1 MHAAQKEIIGLL
13 HAGQSHKAALLLEKT
28 FDGLPKTAPTD
39 AAQLTDYC
47 TLRYWQLDFALSAGR
62 RPAAVEAAQALVS
75 AAGPRC
81 DGVRQRLVLSSKYR
95 ADGDFATAVG
105 HLLAA
110 RRIDATDGSV
120 AAILYDLIEQLSV
133 AIENGKPPL
142 WLNKLAP
149 SGKASELRD
158 MLAQIAQ
165 AEITDIKPAKLLA
178 KMAWKAWQSA
188 EGAEKSAANTH
199 LQLAA
204 TILEETDP
212 ASRLAVLFEARAAV
226 TGGKP
231 ETSLP
236 AYRLAAERAQT
247 AAERAEAWCELADVA
262 ARVNARDDAAEATR
276 HCVADRPPD
285 VPKLEKEMPRHLP
298 KTTESLPGK

>member
-1 MHAAQKEIIGLL
+1 M
-13 HAGQSHKAALLLEKT
+13 
-28 FDGLPKTAPTD
+28 PKTAPTD

-47 TLRYWQLDFALSAGR
+47 TLRYWQFDFALSAGR

-95 ADGDFATAVG
+95 AEGDFGSAVA
-105 HLLAA
+105 HLLVA
-110 RRIDATDGSV
+110 RRIDATDSNV

-142 WLNKLAP
+142 WFNKLVP
-149 SGKASELRD
+149 SGKSSELRD

-188 EGAEKSAANTH
+188 EAVEKPTANKH

-212 ASRLAVLFEARAAV
+212 ASRLAVLLKR
-226 TGGKP
+226 
-231 ETSLP
+231 
-236 AYRLAAERAQT
+236 ERRS
-247 AAERAEAWCELADVA
+247 RAENLRHLCLLIALLP
-262 ARVNARDDAAEATR
+262 NARK
-276 HCVADRPPD
+276 RPRSA
-285 VPKLEKEMPRHLP
+285 PKLGANWQTLRRGSMRAMMRRKPPAIVSPIGRRKCRNWKRKCRGICP
-298 KTTESLPGK
+298 KRRKTCPANNVGLGTRSKGS